1 MKSVHWFFLAAS
13 LLACAP
19 AVAAPPPA
27 PPPPAFPP
35 PNASPHEARLQHI
48 RSRVLRDKVGLSD
61 DKAVKVEVILEK
73 YAPERRRFAQKL
85 REGRQKLRALMTL
98 NSEDQ
103 TAYRG
108 ALDQIRTNRKALQD
122 LMERAF
128 GEISKELTPKEQAR
142 LFLALDDLKGKG
154 RRHGRG
160 RGHPHD
166 DDRDDEG

>member
-1 MKSVHWFFLAAS
+1 MKSVHCFFLAAS
-13 LLACAP
+13 LFACAP
-19 AVAAPPPA
+19 AVAAPPPS
-27 PPPPAFPP
+27 PPPPSAG
-35 PNASPHEARLQHI
+35 PHEARLQHI
-48 RSRVLRDKVGLSD
+48 RSRVLRDRVGLSD
-61 DKAVKVEVILEK
+61 DKAVKVEAILEK
-73 YAPERRRFAQKL
+73 YAPERRRVAQKL
-85 REGRQKLRALMTL
+85 REGRQKLKALMTL

-154 RRHGRG
+154 RRHF
-160 RGHPHD
+160 RGHHRD
-166 DDRDDEG
+166 DDRDDDRDDG